1 MCVMM
6 QTWAPA
12 FMAFYAHGWIMIQWC
27 ALETLDTMKT
37 QLWQVVDK
45 WNWTALMAFILSL
58 FCCFQMAFMRFWSNT
73 AVYYSSP
80 QGRDT
85 QLMLPCAPVESSK
98 LVEWVWLVAGQ
109 TFCDG
114 HKCFT
119 IILLHRC
126 FFWRS
131 NFCSP
136 KVLFN
141 FETFT
146 LLHIIKAMKMKN
158 LLGLKGLF
166 YIFNNSVRRNRDFFY
181 S

>member
-12 FMAFYAHGWIMIQWC
+12 FMAFYAHGCIMIQWC
-27 ALETLDTMKT
+27 ALEILDTMKT

-45 WNWTALMAFILSL
+45 WNWTALTAFILSL
-58 FCCFQMAFMRFWSNT
+58 FRCFQMAFMRFWSNT
-73 AVYYSSP
+73 AAYYSSP

-85 QLMLPCAPVESSK
+85 QLMLPCAPVESFK

-126 FFWRS
+126 FFGGDPIS
-131 NFCSP
+131 VHQKHS
-136 KVLFN
+136 L
-141 FETFT
+141 
-146 LLHIIKAMKMKN
+146 I
-158 LLGLKGLF
+158 LKPSHC
-166 YIFNNSVRRNRDFFY
+166 YI
-181 S
+181 